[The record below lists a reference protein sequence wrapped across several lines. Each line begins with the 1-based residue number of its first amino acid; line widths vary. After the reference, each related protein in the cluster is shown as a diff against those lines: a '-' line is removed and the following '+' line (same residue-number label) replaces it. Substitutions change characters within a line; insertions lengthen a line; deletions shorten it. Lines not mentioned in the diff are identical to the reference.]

1 MGVVGAIASFVWE
14 GFWLI
19 GPPLGVSDRK
29 WYLFWGLV
37 ALAISNFQA
46 FFVLLKQNK
55 QLTVALDEKRRIRQ
69 TKEAIGKLLEHVAQC
84 ESEAYKGSSSAEY
97 DKLYQQVE
105 QIKRRAGEIATEF
118 LDTSFES
125 RFLAVKVLD
134 SNLDESIRKQ
144 FIQRSGSQSFWT
156 VYQQLR
162 GWRAFLVGILQ
173 ELGH

>member
-1 MGVVGAIASFVWE
+1 MRRRLRESPWVGAVGAIASFVWE

-19 GPPLGVSDRK
+19 GPPVGYSISDRK

-55 QLTVALDEKRRIRQ
+55 HLSAALDEKQKIRQ
-69 TKEAIGKLLEHVAQC
+69 TKEAVGKLLLHVAQC

-118 LDTSFES
+118 LDASFES

-134 SNLDESIRKQ
+134 SNLDESLRKQ
-144 FIQRSGSQSFWT
+144 FIERSGSQSFWT
-156 VYQQLR
+156 
-162 GWRAFLVGILQ
+162 GS
-173 ELGH
+173 